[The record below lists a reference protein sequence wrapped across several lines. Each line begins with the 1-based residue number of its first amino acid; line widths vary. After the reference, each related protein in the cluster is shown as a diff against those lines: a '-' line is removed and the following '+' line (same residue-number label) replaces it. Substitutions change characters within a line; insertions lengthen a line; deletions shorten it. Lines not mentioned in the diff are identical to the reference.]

1 MTDIA
6 LPVPARVGQATA
18 VEQSRAVAEV
28 HGAILVAQQCPRD
41 VAGAIA
47 AMRQSCSMPALADKA
62 FYRVPRGG
70 KTANDITIHLA
81 KDLARCWGNI
91 QYGHSELLRDD
102 GHGQSEMQ
110 AWAWDVQTNTRTVL
124 TFIVPH
130 KRDNKDLGPQP
141 LVDMQ
146 AIYENNAN
154 VGARRLRECIKSVL
168 PPWYVEEAKERCRKT
183 AVDGPVDENGKPRKT
198 LEQRVADAIGTFA
211 DLGVTETDLA
221 RKIGRPAA
229 RWTGYDLADLTVV
242 YRSIRNG
249 EVSRDEEFPPLLV
262 TTEEIAAADPP
273 TSAEPTPA
281 EPPTPVVDGLPDG
294 ALPQTVVDEHADQAA
309 ERAPAALV
317 NRLKQ
322 QLGDLGVTNA
332 EVRGVLQILIGRGLR
347 TSADITTQ
355 EGARVADLLT
365 RVRASDDPAR
375 ALDHVL
381 TELKEGDGS

>member
-1 MTDIA
+1 MTEIA

-47 AMRQSCSMPALADKA
+47 AMRQSCAMPALADKA

-130 KRDNKDLGPQP
+130 KRDNKELGPQP

-168 PPWYVEEAKERCRKT
+168 PPWYVDEAKERCRKT
-183 AVDGPVDENGKPRKT
+183 TVDGPLDENGKPRKT

-211 DLGVTETDLA
+211 DLGVTEGDLA
-221 RKIGRPAA
+221 RKVGRPAGK
-229 RWTGYDLADLTVV
+229 WTGYDLADLTVV

-249 EVSRDEEFPPLLV
+249 EVSRDDEFPPPLV
-262 TTEEIAAADPP
+262 TTAEIAAADPVP
-273 TSAEPTPA
+273 AAAPVTAPPATEPA
-281 EPPTPVVDGLPDG
+281 EPASPPPPAEPKTDGP
-294 ALPQTVVDEHADQAA
+294 A

-317 NRLKQ
+317 NKLKGE
-322 QLGDLGVTNA
+322 LGDLGVSNA
-332 EVRGVLQILIGRGLR
+332 ESRGVLQLLIGRTLR
-347 TSADITTQ
+347 TAADITTQ
-355 EGARVADLLT
+355 EGAKVADLL
-365 RVRASDDPAR
+365 RGVRASDDPPR
-375 ALDHVL
+375 ALDQVL
-381 TELKEGDGS
+381 AEAKEGNGS